1 MLERWLMVKCDE
13 CRQEFDSNQ
22 KFLQDVIDGTAER
35 VLCPVC
41 QAVAAYN
48 RGEQEA
54 SEKAARTLKRLADE
68 YDCRPAA
75 RLTGKVV
82 QTPPEE
88 HVPTD
93 DVMEEITTVTPDEYL
108 TMCLDGYKAGTLIL
122 DPEDERLLLLWE
134 AGLSCLTPSYES

>member
-1 MLERWLMVKCDE
+1 MVRCDG
-13 CRQEFDSNQ
+13 CGREFESNQ
-22 KFLQDVIDGTAER
+22 KFLQDVIDGTAAQ

-41 QAVAAYN
+41 QADAAYN
-48 RGEQEA
+48 RGEPEA

-82 QTPPEE
+82 QEPPEE
-88 HVPTD
+88 HVPTVD
-93 DVMEEITTVTPDEYL
+93 GAWEIATVAPDEYL
-108 TMCLDGYKAGTLIL
+108 RECLDGFKKGTLIL

-134 AGLSCLTPSYES
+134 AGLSCLTPVYES